1 MHAYAKSFIS
11 LSHTHMS
18 NSVYIN
24 HRTYTTDTL
33 NAATA
38 EIEMLTGI
46 DDKDDYVD
54 DGDDDYDMRRMCSGA
69 FLHKSNGVR
78 RSVPRDP

>member
-1 MHAYAKSFIS
+1 
-11 LSHTHMS
+11 MS

-24 HRTYTTDTL
+24 HRTYTTVTL

-54 DGDDDYDMRRMCSGA
+54 DVDDDDDDYDMRRMCWGA